1 MNPLLLIIGIIVI
14 LVSLAIIIAVIFQ
27 QSHRRGVNGVISGG
41 ADTFFS
47 KNKAKTAE
55 AFMAK
60 FTKILAVV
68 FFVLVIA
75 ANLIVILSK

>member
-1 MNPLLLIIGIIVI
+1 MGALEIIIGIVVI

-27 QSHRRGVNGVISGG
+27 QSHRRGVNGVISGA

-55 AFMAK
+55 AMMAK
-60 FTKILAVV
+60 WTKILAVV
-68 FFVLVIA
+68 FFALVIV
-75 ANLIVILSK
+75 ANVIAILVK